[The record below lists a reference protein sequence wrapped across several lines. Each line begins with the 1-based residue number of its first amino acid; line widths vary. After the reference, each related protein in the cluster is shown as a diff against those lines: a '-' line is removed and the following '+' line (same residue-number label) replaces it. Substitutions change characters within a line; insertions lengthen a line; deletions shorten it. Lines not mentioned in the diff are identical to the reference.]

1 MKQFTIN
8 GSEYLLNRYKSEYL
22 TRSYPAKK
30 SQSSSFIETLGNDIW
45 LVTADGTI
53 MFFTPSMLTKNQFNA
68 IIVKS
73 NLEKILVDKKIY
85 KDKSEFGIKDILI
98 NNNKI
103 YVSFTHELK
112 KIVITFQLF
121 KAKLINLQ

>member
-1 MKQFTIN
+1 
-8 GSEYLLNRYKSEYL
+8 
-22 TRSYPAKK
+22 
-30 SQSSSFIETLGNDIW
+30 
-45 LVTADGTI
+45 
-53 MFFTPSMLTKNQFNA
+53 MLTKNQFNA
-68 IIVKS
+68 KIVKS

-112 KIVITFQLF
+112 KL
-121 KAKLINLQ
+121 L

>member
-1 MKQFTIN
+1 M
-8 GSEYLLNRYKSEYL
+8 E
-22 TRSYPAKK
+22 K

-53 MFFTPSMLTKNQFNA
+53 MFFTPNMLSKNQFNA
-68 IIVKS
+68 KIVKS

-103 YVSFTHELK
+103 YVSFTHELT

-121 KAKLINLQ
+121 RRG